1 MYFPT
6 KSANL
11 RKRNHTLKT
20 LAKLAKA
27 SFCEPN
33 GLNKLHW
40 GRKTT
45 GKMQRWPTGAW
56 AAEKRSQES
65 GATGPRSGDWGGG
78 GTGRETRRGRGPG
91 AGGDPGC
98 GEERAPRA
106 SSAAGGRRR
115 PAPHLVEFILSCN
128 PQLRVDGALQRLD
141 DPVEVHL
148 PGGGSAAPGP
158 VGQTA
163 ALVFLLTLSASS
175 SATPALPHSPT
186 SATVAT
192 CSHLLRHSDSA
203 PPVLPFYPPQ
213 LALHSPFYDSRW
225 EAGEVRRGSGAS
237 FTAASSPGRDA
248 MAAPTGGHHAPV
260 RKVVSASSPE
270 ENVSPA
276 PAGGRLAAI
285 RKTASRLFP
294 ERETS
299 WLGVSYSCFQI
310 KHVWM
315 ERHFLLVR
323 EPFGHHYNGASS
335 RADFLGPWD
344 HLAHGRTDFPR
355 SVGAIISSFIH
366 TLIDWTF
373 LNMYFWARV
382 LRYLG
387 TTL

>member
-1 MYFPT
+1 
-6 KSANL
+6 
-11 RKRNHTLKT
+11 
-20 LAKLAKA
+20 
-27 SFCEPN
+27 
-33 GLNKLHW
+33 
-40 GRKTT
+40 
-45 GKMQRWPTGAW
+45 MQRWPTGAW

-65 GATGPRSGDWGGG
+65 GATGPRSGGWGGG

-248 MAAPTGGHHAPV
+248 IWLLLLAATMLLYGKWSRLLPQ
-260 RKVVSASSPE
+260 RKTSHQLRQEAALLPYGKQPPASSQRGKR
-270 ENVSPA
+270 
-276 PAGGRLAAI
+276 AG
-285 RKTASRLFP
+285 
-294 ERETS
+294 
-299 WLGVSYSCFQI
+299 
-310 KHVWM
+310 
-315 ERHFLLVR
+315 
-323 EPFGHHYNGASS
+323 
-335 RADFLGPWD
+335 
-344 HLAHGRTDFPR
+344 
-355 SVGAIISSFIH
+355 
-366 TLIDWTF
+366 
-373 LNMYFWARV
+373 
-382 LRYLG
+382 
-387 TTL
+387 